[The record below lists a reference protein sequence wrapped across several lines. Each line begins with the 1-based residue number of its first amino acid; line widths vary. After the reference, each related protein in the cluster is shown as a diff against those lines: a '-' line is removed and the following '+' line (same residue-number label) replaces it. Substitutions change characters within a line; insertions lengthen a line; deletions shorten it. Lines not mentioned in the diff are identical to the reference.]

1 MGKGFQD
8 LMLSKIPIDISA
20 CKENFLMF
28 ISKIYCNLTKLTLK
42 KKKFILVEKNQGKQ
56 KVLEGMFF
64 EFRKDKQ
71 KHFEAFCSLYMTS
84 SSLVENVESF

>member
-1 MGKGFQD
+1 MVLEGLLMGRGFQD

-42 KKKFILVEKNQGKQ
+42 KKKNHTCWEKSRKTEGFGGD
-56 KVLEGMFF
+56 VLWVQE
-64 EFRKDKQ
+64 R
-71 KHFEAFCSLYMTS
+71 
-84 SSLVENVESF
+84 